1 MATGH
6 LGNEE
11 FKRTT
16 SMVRTRQETKD
27 QILELFEMAKSSN
40 VTERQLM
47 EKLFT
52 VMPTVITMNPALQKT
67 AHVDAFFEEL
77 ADASMTDAQ
86 RRYPEL
92 LKVAANATGSVGRIL
107 PVGKD
112 GPTGKVPVRSG
123 LSGGSA

>member
-1 MATGH
+1 MAGEH

-11 FKRTT
+11 LKRTT
-16 SMVRTRQETKD
+16 SMVRTRQETRD
-27 QILELFEMAKSSN
+27 QIMELFEMAKSSN

-52 VMPTVITMNPALQKT
+52 VMPTVVTMNPALQKT

-77 ADASMTDAQ
+77 AEASMTDAQ

-92 LKVAANATGSVGRIL
+92 LKVAANATGSVGRITA
-107 PVGKD
+107 VGKS
-112 GPTGKVPVRSG
+112 GPTSRIPVRSG